1 MGKNLQNEL
10 WACPVAGLLHYFL
23 DCARKMGEKKVFFSH
38 FGQLLQCNFFRVIQG
53 MPSETLRPGLSENVV
68 VFVAII
74 FLTVVLAAQ
83 SQRSL
88 KF

>member
-1 MGKNLQNEL
+1 MSCSWPPTLFLGLCTENGGKKSVLFAFWPITPMQN
-10 WACPVAGLLHYFL
+10 FL
-23 DCARKMGEKKVFFSH
+23 RG
-38 FGQLLQCNFFRVIQG
+38 IQG
-53 MPSETLRPGLSENVV
+53 MPWETLRPGLSENVV